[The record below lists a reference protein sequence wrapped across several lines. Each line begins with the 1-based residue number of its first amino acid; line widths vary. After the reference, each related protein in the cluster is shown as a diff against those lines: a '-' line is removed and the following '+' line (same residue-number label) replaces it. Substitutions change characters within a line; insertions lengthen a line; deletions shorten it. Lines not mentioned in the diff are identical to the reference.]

1 MALPVC
7 AIPSFGEKP
16 GLSRGLSFRVPSP
29 HFVEVRPGDRTF
41 AEVCGP
47 GKEGLRRPPGVSSP
61 RDSGPTDCIPS
72 LCPSSAGRPAQRAG
86 QSCLSPQNTGGAKIP
101 HPRPH
106 HSPGSQ
112 DSISLAQYSH
122 RRDVLSSSQQSWPRP
137 VLPLPHPAQQPPPR
151 ETAALRRLRCFSRNL
166 CHQKHSSA
174 SEASSISSSIL
185 GMTRFKFV
193 HLT

>member
-1 MALPVC
+1 MFSLSASASGSCELVALPVC

-16 GLSRGLSFRVPSP
+16 GLSRGLSFHVPSP

-41 AEVCGP
+41 AEVCGH
-47 GKEGLRRPPGVSSP
+47 GKEGLGRPPGVSSP

-86 QSCLSPQNTGGAKIP
+86 QSCFSPQSAGGAKIP

-112 DSISLAQYSH
+112 DSISLAQYSQ
-122 RRDVLSSSQQSWPRP
+122 RGNVLSS
-137 VLPLPHPAQQPPPR
+137 
-151 ETAALRRLRCFSRNL
+151 F
-166 CHQKHSSA
+166 HSSHGLVLC
-174 SEASSISSSIL
+174 SPSPTPSNSHHPEKQQL
-185 GMTRFKFV
+185 CGD
-193 HLT
+193 